1 MSSQYRVRSV
11 GLTLILI
18 LNGLQ
23 VSLNLIGADNRIH
36 KTVLRFITCKGSLIH
51 IGLLA
56 DH

>member
-1 MSSQYRVRSV
+1 MSSQYRVQSV

-23 VSLNLIGADNRIH
+23 VSLNLIGADNKIH

-51 IGLLA
+51 IG
-56 DH
+56 